1 MLDEISQPHQIMKGL
16 ESHFK
21 GVGLST
27 QREQQKIFI
36 VIMLQKPFQAVVW
49 MRANDRKQGD
59 QENVAVKK
67 MIMLME
73 RVTQVCGIVMCQ
85 NQQELMI
92 IEYDG

>member
-16 ESHFK
+16 ESNFK
-21 GVGLST
+21 GVGLSI
-27 QREQQKIFI
+27 QREQWKIFI

-49 MRANDRKQGD
+49 MRVNDKKQGN

-67 MIMLME
+67 KDNVNGE
-73 RVTQVCGIVMCQ
+73 SYTSCGIVMCQ

>member
-1 MLDEISQPHQIMKGL
+1 
-16 ESHFK
+16 
-21 GVGLST
+21 
-27 QREQQKIFI
+27 
-36 VIMLQKPFQAVVW
+36 MLQKPFQAVVW
-49 MRANDRKQGD
+49 MRVNDKKQGD
-59 QENVAVKK
+59 QENVAMKK